1 MRPAHLG
8 AMTSQ
13 ASTRPRD
20 AQPRPEP
27 RIADVD
33 GVPVRL
39 GEGHRAGEDQP
50 IDAVPLPGIPGVFVD
65 PSPMLAEKIHFA
77 APHEATLQA
86 YEHGRCIGYIVWGV
100 SRFWGDVHEPSKIL
114 TRPGH
119 ERRGIATALFREAQ
133 RHDPDL
139 EHSEVRTEKGDAW
152 ARKTGDPLPKYHFT
166 CEQDR
171 HEFFAEHP
179 EAMDDA

>member
-1 MRPAHLG
+1 MMDTVTG
-8 AMTSQ
+8 T
-13 ASTRPRD
+13 D
-20 AQPRPEP
+20 AEPRPEP
-27 RIADVD
+27 RFAAIDD
-33 GVPVRL
+33 LQVRW
-39 GEGHRAGEDQP
+39 GPGHRPTDEQP
-50 IDAVPLPGIPGVFVD
+50 VDAVPLPGVPGVFVD
-65 PSPMLAEKIHFA
+65 PSPMLASKIHFA

-86 YEHGRCIGYIVWGV
+86 YEDGRCVGYIVWGV
-100 SRFWGDVHEPSKIL
+100 SRFWENVHEPSKIL

-139 EHSEVRTEKGDAW
+139 EHSEVRTVKGDAW
-152 ARKTGDPLPKYHFT
+152 AKSTGDPLPKYHFLD
-166 CEQDR
+166 EQAR